1 MVAIWKRVFQ
11 ICNRGGVYGVKF
23 RIILQGDTP
32 VVLIAA
38 IREIVWFLAYYSKT
52 VRFSGRVKGMGF
64 SVFL

>member
-11 ICNRGGVYGVKF
+11 ICNSGGGYGVKF
-23 RIILQGDTP
+23 RTILKSGTP

-38 IREIVWFLAYYSKT
+38 IGEILWFLAYYSKT
-52 VRFSGRVKGMGF
+52 VRFLGRVKGVGF